1 MISWPYLLPVYT
13 FILLSVSFEKKNIDI
28 VYKNFKNVKK
38 STKSDTITNVQSPTM
53 IVKCRISFPCAS
65 KRVDTAYL
73 NPKSRGYRS
82 VTQKN
87 NLSRC
92 TVTMLKR

>member
-1 MISWPYLLPVYT
+1 M
-13 FILLSVSFEKKNIDI
+13 
-28 VYKNFKNVKK
+28 FKNVKE

-73 NPKSRGYRS
+73 HVNPRSRGYRS
-82 VTQKN
+82 ITQKYY
-87 NLSRC
+87 LSRC

>member
-1 MISWPYLLPVYT
+1 MTVFTLDCFRSLLRRTMIKCLNSL
-13 FILLSVSFEKKNIDI
+13 NA
-28 VYKNFKNVKK
+28 NFKNVKN

-53 IVKCRISFPCAS
+53 IVKCRISFQCAS
-65 KRVDTAYL
+65 KRVDTACL

-82 VTQKN
+82 VTQKYY
-87 NLSRC
+87 LSRC